1 MVELAGAAGRLQDA
15 LERLERAVEAKADR
29 TAELQAALDEARREN
44 ASLQETTNQVCA
56 RLDRAVAKLNAMLE
70 A

>member
-44 ASLQETTNQVCA
+44 ASLQETTNQVSA

-70 A
+70 S

>member
-15 LERLERAVEAKADR
+15 LERLERAVEAKAGR

-44 ASLQETTNQVCA
+44 ASLQETTYQVCA
-56 RLDRAVAKLNAMLE
+56 RLDRAVARLNDMLE
-70 A
+70 S

>member
-15 LERLERAVEAKADR
+15 LERLERVVEAKASQ

-44 ASLQETTNQVCA
+44 ADLQKTANEVGE
-56 RLDRAVAKLNAMLE
+56 RLDRTVAELNALLE
-70 A
+70 S